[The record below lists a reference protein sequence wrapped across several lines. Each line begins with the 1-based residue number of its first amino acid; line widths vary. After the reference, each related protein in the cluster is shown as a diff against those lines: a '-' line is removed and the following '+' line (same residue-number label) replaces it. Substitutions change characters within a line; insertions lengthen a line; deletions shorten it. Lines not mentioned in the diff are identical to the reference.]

1 MSYQNPHMTSAGHH
15 IRIKLLRE
23 ENSYIKY
30 IGHHIRIHIL
40 RWVISIA
47 STLCITTNLKFTPN
61 VQRNNN
67 KYLLLQFT
75 LTYLYI
81 YCLHFGSLLYMDI
94 KSSLLRSDSQ
104 SWQDRACSSI
114 HLCLEMK

>member
-23 ENSYIKY
+23 EHSYIKY
-30 IGHHIRIHIL
+30 IGYHIRIHIL
-40 RWVISIA
+40 RWVINIA

-67 KYLLLQFT
+67 KYVLLQFT
-75 LTYLYI
+75 LHTYTFTVYTLV
-81 YCLHFGSLLYMDI
+81 
-94 KSSLLRSDSQ
+94 
-104 SWQDRACSSI
+104 ACSTTVHTYIPI
-114 HLCLEMK
+114 HLLSTLW